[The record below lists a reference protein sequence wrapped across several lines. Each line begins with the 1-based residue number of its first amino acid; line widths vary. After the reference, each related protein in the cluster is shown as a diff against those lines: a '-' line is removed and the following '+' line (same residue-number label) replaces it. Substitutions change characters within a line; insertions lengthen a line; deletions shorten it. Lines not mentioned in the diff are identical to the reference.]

1 MRRWAAA
8 FAVLALCAS
17 LAVPV
22 GASESVPELAEV
34 AVASDAAGELRV
46 WWEAPELAPF
56 EYRVRWA
63 RDDLEYLSWRQP
75 DEAGRG
81 NAWPAGDATS
91 VTLSGLAEG
100 VGYKVQI
107 RARFRTAEGK
117 VMASP
122 WSDELTVTVAAA
134 LAPVQ
139 QQQQQAQQ
147 EAQRDEQSQ
156 QQADQE
162 SEGSALGWG
171 EIGGFVVSSGAP
183 GELTMSWSTPDPVP
197 DDYRVMWAQEDLG
210 WLTYR
215 QLGDGET
222 RGNLYPAGDVTSFTL
237 RNLPVGVSYKVQ
249 MRARYGVTGS
259 GPFARTER
267 SGPLT
272 DLATVEIADTVPP
285 PGAPRLTGTALG
297 PFGAVTLS
305 WAAPVEGGP
314 VEGYRVW
321 RGPRPDELAVIADG
335 LAAEVTTYTD
345 TTTPPGQTLHYAVQ
359 AYNGTGTGP
368 ASGALSAATPAL
380 PQARAEPV
388 LIEPVL
394 VEFVD
399 PEPLIAAQQNA
410 ETPLVTNFAY
420 GTAGAG
426 SQVLGSFA
434 GGTAQAFQVN
444 SSSGSWRLEAVELQ
458 MRRRQ
463 SSIRNRGRV
472 TIHASQGHRP
482 GEVLW
487 ELTPP
492 ADYLTDADTD
502 FRTYRFSAPEGAVL
516 EQRDTY
522 WLVLEHVESG
532 AAEATT
538 SGVSRRPAAF
548 AVLSDNQDGPGFSI
562 WDYILSRGIGDAWNL
577 STSDSRVALAVY
589 GEQFD
594 EPDNEA
600 SRSVVAAGGTVEG
613 AFHRSRDVDWF
624 KMTGLEA
631 GRVYV
636 VDVRGGSARRAAIAA
651 IYDSDGAQ
659 LAGSGASN
667 DYQLHSVGELARR
680 RAYFSPPSDGDYFVG
695 VELPHLRGGVW
706 AFYSD
711 VVSDPA
717 SAPAGA
723 LVDRCHRCGLRE
735 AYVVLSTYTV
745 AVTDLRSTEVHS
757 LGAHIAADVATVAV
771 GSSVEGFL
779 HDSFTLG
786 ALTTGAGQQLV
797 RVEGLEAGRR
807 NQFTL
812 RMHDIGGSLLNKV
825 RPLVTNLSIDFVS
838 AFEGLRGLGYFGV
851 PEGFSRTGGSWDH
864 GFTQAASDYVR
875 TAANFENEAIRLSVL
890 DGSGNQPPSA
900 YLGSR
905 YTLYAWGEAEDPV
918 GEAPGEDLP
927 GTDGWRWQLRR
938 HLFTPGFVSA
948 DAGEAAVSATVD
960 RDGDSDWF
968 RAWMSMHDYN
978 TATVTQTA
986 SAGCLRVRM
995 YQSPTIVDVEVPWV
1009 RGESEWSNATRITA
1023 AWDPYYDHGGLREQ
1037 FTFEGIH
1044 YISVE
1049 AGPLYTHNT
1058 DSTTRCTLAGPEQ
1071 HPASQLHPSRT
1082 PAPNTPSPSPTTSR
1096 RRVEWGSRCGEPDS
1110 VSWRTGGLP
1119 APPHPGAPSAAA
1131 KLPRGGSGEQQQQQ
1145 RDGCEAAD
1153 HDGQRPG
1160 DACRQ
1165 PSAPQQEPDRGEQRA
1180 FHSEAFPSPPWE
1192 SLTSTV
1198 NDTEVT
1204 VLPDWEASSSSEG
1217 SEKVTVTDSS
1227 SKSSS
1232 ARASMLIDPRV
1243 VRVPSTVVPSDT
1255 VTLTAEVSETSTT
1268 QSVSAGSP
1276 LHQ

>member
-1 MRRWAAA
+1 MSDSVRVGVWRVREVTAGCPPPPRPRNRRGVRRWAAA
-8 FAVLALCAS
+8 LAVLALGAS
-17 LAVPV
+17 VAVPV
-22 GASESVPELAEV
+22 GASESVPSLAGV

-46 WWEAPELAPF
+46 SWEAPEVAPF

-63 RDDLEYLSWRQP
+63 RDDLEFLSWRQA
-75 DEAGRG
+75 DEAHRG
-81 NAWPAGDATS
+81 NEWPAGDATS
-91 VTLSGLAEG
+91 VTLSGLDEG
-100 VGYKVQI
+100 AGYKVMV

-117 VMASP
+117 VAASP

-134 LAPVQ
+134 PPPVQ
-139 QQQQQAQQ
+139 QQQQEPHQDEQAQRDERSQQGEQDDQEQQQAQQKSDPQQDEESSQGEAQQKSDPQQDEESSQGEAQQ
-147 EAQRDEQSQ
+147 EAEDQ
-156 QQADQE
+156 QQEAGQQE
-162 SEGSALGWG
+162 AEEQQQEAGQQEAEQGSEGSGLGWG
-171 EIGGFVVSSGAP
+171 EIGGFEVSSGAP
-183 GELTMSWSTPDPVP
+183 GELTISWSAPDPVP

-222 RGNLYPAGDVTSFTL
+222 RGNLYPQGDVTSFTL
-237 RNLPVGVSYKVQ
+237 RNLPVGVAYKVQ
-249 MRARYGVTGS
+249 MRARYGVSGS

-272 DLATVEIADTVPP
+272 GLATVEIADTVPP
-285 PGAPRLTGTALG
+285 PGAPRLMGTALG
-297 PFGAVTLS
+297 PFGAVTLW
-305 WAAPVEGGP
+305 WAALAGGGP

-335 LAAEVTTYTD
+335 LAPEATTYTD

-359 AYNGTGTGP
+359 AYNGTGEGP

-394 VEFVD
+394 IEFVD
-399 PEPLIAAQQNA
+399 PEPLIAAPQNA
-410 ETPLVTNFAY
+410 ETPLVTNY
-420 GTAGAG
+420 PYRGGRTLGAAER
-426 SQVLGSFA
+426 SIAQSFR
-434 GGTAQAFQVN
+434 TPY
-444 SSSGSWRLEAVELQ
+444 SGSWRLDAIELQ
-458 MRRRQ
+458 MRRRAAF
-463 SSIRNRGRV
+463 SINTPRV
-472 TIHASQGHRP
+472 AVHADNSGAP
-482 GEVLW
+482 GELLW
-487 ELTPP
+487 NLTHPDRIIGPTGTDWRDHRYSVPPGATLKPGTRYWVVISRSSDCPGSAVCHFELQSANQP
-492 ADYLTDADTD
+492 A
-502 FRTYRFSAPEGAVL
+502 E
-516 EQRDTY
+516 
-522 WLVLEHVESG
+522 
-532 AAEATT
+532 
-538 SGVSRRPAAF
+538 
-548 AVLSDNQDGPGFSI
+548 DGPGFA
-562 WDYILSRGIGDAWNL
+562 IGNRHYRLNSHGSWVQV
-577 STSDSRVALAVY
+577 TSGQLVDSRVMMAVW
-589 GEQFD
+589 GAQFD
-594 EPDNEA
+594 EPHDEA
-600 SRSVVAAGGTVEG
+600 SRSVVAAGGSVGG

-636 VDVRGGSARRAAIAA
+636 VDVRGAYRAAIVG
-651 IYDSDGAQ
+651 IYNADATRLDND
-659 LAGSGASN
+659 GSGGDD
-667 DYQLHSVGELARR
+667 DYQLHSVGGDARR

-745 AVTDLRSTEVHS
+745 AVTDLRSTDVTHN
-757 LGAHIAADVATVAV
+757 LGSNVAADIATVAV

-786 ALTTGAGQQLV
+786 ALTTGAGAQLV

-812 RMHDIGGSLLNKV
+812 RMHDIGGSLLNDV
-825 RPLVTNLSIDFVS
+825 RPQVNLFTLDGSDP
-838 AFEGLRGLGYFGV
+838 EGLRGLVNFGV
-851 PEGFSRTGGSWDH
+851 SGGFSRTGGSWEH
-864 GFTQAASDYVR
+864 YFNRTAGDYVR
-875 TAANFENEAIRLSVL
+875 TAANFENEGLVISAV
-890 DGSGNQPPSA
+890 DGFGGEPPA
-900 YLGSR
+900 KYLGSR

-995 YQSPTIVDVEVPWV
+995 YQSPRIIDVAVPWV

-1044 YISVE
+1044 YIEVE

-1058 DSTTRCTLAGPEQ
+1058 DSTTRCTL
-1071 HPASQLHPSRT
+1071 
-1082 PAPNTPSPSPTTSR
+1082 
-1096 RRVEWGSRCGEPDS
+1096 
-1110 VSWRTGGLP
+1110 
-1119 APPHPGAPSAAA
+1119 
-1131 KLPRGGSGEQQQQQ
+1131 SG
-1145 RDGCEAAD
+1145 
-1153 HDGQRPG
+1153 
-1160 DACRQ
+1160 
-1165 PSAPQQEPDRGEQRA
+1165 
-1180 FHSEAFPSPPWE
+1180 
-1192 SLTSTV
+1192 LTSTQRA
-1198 NDTEVT
+1198 DYTESNPRTAYT
-1204 VLPDWEASSSSEG
+1204 VSFANN
-1217 SEKVTVTDSS
+1217 
-1227 SKSSS
+1227 
-1232 ARASMLIDPRV
+1232 
-1243 VRVPSTVVPSDT
+1243 
-1255 VTLTAEVSETSTT
+1255 
-1268 QSVSAGSP
+1268 
-1276 LHQ
+1276 

>member
-1 MRRWAAA
+1 M
-8 FAVLALCAS
+8 ALCAS
-17 LAVPV
+17 VAVPV
-22 GASESVPELAEV
+22 GASESVPELVGV

-81 NAWPAGDATS
+81 NAWPGGDATS
-91 VTLSGLAEG
+91 VTLSGLDEG
-100 VGYKVQI
+100 AGYKVMV

-117 VMASP
+117 VAASP

-134 LAPVQ
+134 PVASQHQQDPYQDDQSEQPQQDDQAEQEVQGQQEAQ
-139 QQQQQAQQ
+139 QQEQDDQEQQQAQQ
-147 EAQRDEQSQ
+147 KSDPQQDEEAQQGEAQQSQ
-156 QQADQE
+156 QQEAEDQQAQQSE
-162 SEGSALGWG
+162 QEQESGQQEQGSEQAQEGSEGSGLGWG

-183 GELTMSWSTPDPVP
+183 GELTISWSTPDPVP

-215 QLGDGET
+215 RLGDGET

-237 RNLPVGVSYKVQ
+237 RNLPVGVTYKVQ

-272 DLATVEIADTVPP
+272 GLATVEIADTVPL

-297 PFGAVTLS
+297 PFGAVTLW
-305 WAAPVEGGP
+305 WAAPAEGGP

-399 PEPLIAAQQNA
+399 PEPLIAAPQNA

-420 GTAGAG
+420 GTASATSQLLGGA
-426 SQVLGSFA
+426 VD
-434 GGTAQAFQVN
+434 GTAQAFQLDP
-444 SSSGSWRLEAVELQ
+444 SSGSWRLEAVELQ

-472 TIHASQGHRP
+472 TIHASQGHFP

-516 EQRDTY
+516 EQGDTY
-522 WLVLEHVESG
+522 WLVLEHLESG
-532 AAEATT
+532 AAEATL
-538 SGVSRRPAAF
+538 SGATRRPAAF

-562 WDYILSRGIGDAWNL
+562 WDYILTRGIGDAWNL
-577 STSDSRVALAVY
+577 STSNSRVALAVY

-594 EPDNEA
+594 EPGNEA
-600 SRSVVAAGGTVEG
+600 SRSVVAAGGSVGG

-636 VDVRGGSARRAAIAA
+636 VDVRGGSARRAAIVA

-695 VELPHLRGGVW
+695 VELPHLSGGVW

-745 AVTDLRSTEVHS
+745 AVTDLRSTTVHS
-757 LGAHIAADVATVAV
+757 LGTQVAADAATVAV

-786 ALTTGAGQQLV
+786 ALTTGAGAQLV

-812 RMHDIGGSLLNKV
+812 RMHDIGGSLLNDV
-825 RPLVTNLSIDFVS
+825 RPFISNINVDFDVAS
-838 AFEGLRGLGYFGV
+838 EGMISLHDFGV
-851 PEGFSRTGGSWDH
+851 AGGFSRTSGSWEH
-864 GFTQAASDYVR
+864 WFTQAASDYVR
-875 TAANFENEAIRLSVL
+875 TAANFENEALHLSAH
-890 DGSGNQPPSA
+890 DGSLNQPPSA

-927 GTDGWRWQLRR
+927 GTDGWRWRLRR

-995 YQSPTIVDVEVPWV
+995 YQSPTIVDVGVPWV

-1058 DSTTRCTLAGPEQ
+1058 DSTTRCTLAGL
-1071 HPASQLHPSRT
+1071 S
-1082 PAPNTPSPSPTTSR
+1082 NT
-1096 RRVEWGSRCGEPDS
+1096 
-1110 VSWRTGGLP
+1110 
-1119 APPHPGAPSAAA
+1119 
-1131 KLPRGGSGEQQQQQ
+1131 
-1145 RDGCEAAD
+1145 
-1153 HDGQRPG
+1153 
-1160 DACRQ
+1160 
-1165 PSAPQQEPDRGEQRA
+1165 QRA
-1180 FHSEAFPSPPWE
+1180 DYTRSNPR
-1192 SLTSTV
+1192 
-1198 NDTEVT
+1198 TEY
-1204 VLPDWEASSSSEG
+1204 
-1217 SEKVTVTDSS
+1217 TVTFT
-1227 SKSSS
+1227 KGL
-1232 ARASMLIDPRV
+1232 M
-1243 VRVPSTVVPSDT
+1243 
-1255 VTLTAEVSETSTT
+1255 
-1268 QSVSAGSP
+1268 
-1276 LHQ
+1276 

>member
-8 FAVLALCAS
+8 LAVLALGAS
-17 LAVPV
+17 VAVPV
-22 GASESVPELAEV
+22 GASESVPSLAGV

-46 WWEAPELAPF
+46 SWEAPEVAPF

-63 RDDLEYLSWRQP
+63 RDDLEFLSWRQA
-75 DEAGRG
+75 DEAHRG
-81 NAWPAGDATS
+81 NEWPAGDATS
-91 VTLSGLAEG
+91 VTLSGLDEG
-100 VGYKVQI
+100 AGYKVMV

-117 VMASP
+117 VAASP

-134 LAPVQ
+134 PPPVQ
-139 QQQQQAQQ
+139 QQQQEPHQDEQAQRDERSQQGEQDDQEQQQAQQKSDPQQDEESSQGESQQKSDPQQDEESSQGEAQQ
-147 EAQRDEQSQ
+147 EAEDQ
-156 QQADQE
+156 QQEAGQQE
-162 SEGSALGWG
+162 AEEQQQEAGQQEAEQGSEGSGLGWG
-171 EIGGFVVSSGAP
+171 EIGGFEVSSGAP
-183 GELTMSWSTPDPVP
+183 GELTISWSTPDPVP

-222 RGNLYPAGDVTSFTL
+222 RGNLYPQGDVTSFTL
-237 RNLPVGVSYKVQ
+237 RNLPVGVAYKVQ
-249 MRARYGVTGS
+249 MRARYGVSGS

-272 DLATVEIADTVPP
+272 GLATVEIADTVPP
-285 PGAPRLTGTALG
+285 PGAPRLMGTALG
-297 PFGAVTLS
+297 PFGAVTLW
-305 WAAPVEGGP
+305 WAAPAEGGP

-335 LAAEVTTYTD
+335 LAPEATTYTD

-359 AYNGTGTGP
+359 AYNGTGEGP

-394 VEFVD
+394 IEFVD
-399 PEPLIAAQQNA
+399 PEPLIAAPQNT
-410 ETPLVTNFAY
+410 ETPLVTNFARS
-420 GTAGAG
+420 A
-426 SQVLGSFA
+426 
-434 GGTAQAFQVN
+434 
-444 SSSGSWRLEAVELQ
+444 SGSYERSVAQRFLVDNTGTWRLNAIELRMSRQIPAVRNAATVGVHADVGGAAGEL
-458 MRRRQ
+458 
-463 SSIRNRGRV
+463 
-472 TIHASQGHRP
+472 
-482 GEVLW
+482 LW
-487 ELTPP
+487 QLTPP
-492 ADYLTDADTD
+492 SDYLTDADTD
-502 FRTYRFSAPEGAVL
+502 FRTYRFSAPEGAIL
-516 EQRDTY
+516 EGSTPY
-522 WLVLEHVESG
+522 WVVATEESTG
-532 AAEATT
+532 
-538 SGVSRRPAAF
+538 P
-548 AVLSDNQDGPGFSI
+548 NQIPGFEFAIGGGEEGTGFNISNSSLI
-562 WDYILSRGIGDAWNL
+562 GLSL
-577 STSDSRVALAVY
+577 STFRALPLKMAVH
-589 GEQFD
+589 GAQFD
-594 EPDNEA
+594 EPHDEA
-600 SRSVVAAGGTVEG
+600 SRSVVAAGGTVGG

-636 VDVRGGSARRAAIAA
+636 VDVRGAYRAAIVG
-651 IYDSDGAQ
+651 IYNADATRLDND
-659 LAGSGASN
+659 GSGGDD
-667 DYQLHSVGELARR
+667 DYQLHSVGGDARR

-745 AVTDLRSTEVHS
+745 AVTDLRSTDVTHN
-757 LGAHIAADVATVAV
+757 LGSNVAADIATVAV

-786 ALTTGAGQQLV
+786 ALTTGAGAQLV

-812 RMHDIGGSLLNKV
+812 RMHDIGGSLLNDV
-825 RPLVTNLSIDFVS
+825 RPQVNLFTLDGSDP
-838 AFEGLRGLGYFGV
+838 EGLRGLVNFGV
-851 PEGFSRTGGSWDH
+851 SGGFSRTGGSWEH
-864 GFTQAASDYVR
+864 YFNRTAGDYVR
-875 TAANFENEAIRLSVL
+875 TAANFENEGLVISAV
-890 DGSGNQPPSA
+890 DGFGGEPPSA

-927 GTDGWRWQLRR
+927 GTDGWRWQQRR

-995 YQSPTIVDVEVPWV
+995 YQSPRINDVAVPWI

-1044 YISVE
+1044 YIEVE

-1058 DSTTRCTLAGPEQ
+1058 DSTTRCTLSG
-1071 HPASQLHPSRT
+1071 L
-1082 PAPNTPSPSPTTSR
+1082 
-1096 RRVEWGSRCGEPDS
+1096 
-1110 VSWRTGGLP
+1110 TGT
-1119 APPHPGAPSAAA
+1119 
-1131 KLPRGGSGEQQQQQ
+1131 
-1145 RDGCEAAD
+1145 
-1153 HDGQRPG
+1153 
-1160 DACRQ
+1160 
-1165 PSAPQQEPDRGEQRA
+1165 QRA
-1180 FHSEAFPSPPWE
+1180 DYTE
-1192 SLTSTV
+1192 SNPRTAYTV
-1198 NDTEVT
+1198 SFANN
-1204 VLPDWEASSSSEG
+1204 
-1217 SEKVTVTDSS
+1217 
-1227 SKSSS
+1227 
-1232 ARASMLIDPRV
+1232 
-1243 VRVPSTVVPSDT
+1243 
-1255 VTLTAEVSETSTT
+1255 
-1268 QSVSAGSP
+1268 
-1276 LHQ
+1276 

>member
-17 LAVPV
+17 QAVPV

-46 WWEAPELAPF
+46 SWEAPELAPF

-91 VTLSGLAEG
+91 MTLSGLAEG

-147 EAQRDEQSQ
+147 DEQAQQEAQRDEQSQ
-156 QQADQE
+156 QQAQQKSDPQQDEESSQGEAQQSEQE
-162 SEGSALGWG
+162 QEGSGLGWG
-171 EIGGFVVSSGAP
+171 EVGGFVVSSGAP
-183 GELTMSWSTPDPVP
+183 GELTISWSTPDPVP

-215 QLGDGET
+215 RPGDGKT

-272 DLATVEIADTVPP
+272 DLATVEIADTVPL
-285 PGAPRLTGTALG
+285 PGAPRLMGTALG

-305 WAAPVEGGP
+305 WAAPAEGGP

-359 AYNGTGTGP
+359 AYNGTGEGP

-410 ETPLVTNFAY
+410 ETPLVTNFARPQTQTITRSVATRFHAGNT
-420 GTAGAG
+420 GT
-426 SQVLGSFA
+426 
-434 GGTAQAFQVN
+434 
-444 SSSGSWRLEAVELQ
+444 WRLNAIELQ
-458 MRRRQ
+458 MARTDP
-463 SSIRNRGRV
+463 SLRNAATVGV
-472 TIHASQGHRP
+472 HANHNGRP
-482 GEVLW
+482 GELLW

-492 ADYLTDADTD
+492 SDYLTDADDD
-502 FRTYRFSAPEGAVL
+502 FRTYRFSAPEGAIL
-516 EQRDTY
+516 ERNTFY
-522 WLVLEHVESG
+522 WVVSTDESTG
-532 AAEATT
+532 AA
-538 SGVSRRPAAF
+538 GYIPAYRVAIGG
-548 AVLSDNQDGPGFSI
+548 AEEGTGFSI
-562 WDYILSRGIGDAWNL
+562 ANGSFSGLNLTTILSFPL
-577 STSDSRVALAVY
+577 KMAVW
-589 GEQFD
+589 GAQFD
-594 EPDNEA
+594 EPHDEA
-600 SRSVVAAGGTVEG
+600 SRSVVAAGGSVGG

-631 GRVYV
+631 GQVYV
-636 VDVRGGSARRAAIAA
+636 VDVLGEQHGGGSARRAAIVG
-651 IYDSDGAQ
+651 IYDADSTRLDND
-659 LAGSGASN
+659 GSGGDD
-667 DYQLHSVGELARR
+667 DYQLHEVGGFARR
-680 RAYFSPPSDGDYFVG
+680 RAYLSPPSDGDYFVA
-695 VELPHLRGGVW
+695 VELPHLSGGVW

-745 AVTDLRSTEVHS
+745 AVTDLRSTDVTHN
-757 LGAHIAADVATVAV
+757 LGSNVAADIATVAV

-786 ALTTGAGQQLV
+786 ALTTGAGAHLV

-812 RMHDIGGSLLNKV
+812 RMHDIGGSLLNDV
-825 RPLVTNLSIDFVS
+825 RPQVNLFTLDGSDP
-838 AFEGLRGLGYFGV
+838 EGLRGLVNFGV
-851 PEGFSRTGGSWDH
+851 SGGFSRARGSWEH
-864 GFTQAASDYVR
+864 YFNRTPGDYVR
-875 TAANFENEAIRLSVL
+875 TAANFENEGLVISAVN
-890 DGSGNQPPSA
+890 GSGGEPPA
-900 YLGSR
+900 KYLGSR

-960 RDGDSDWF
+960 RDGDNDWF

-978 TATVTQTA
+978 TVTVTQTA

-995 YQSPTIVDVEVPWV
+995 YQSPRLIDVEVPWV

-1058 DSTTRCTLAGPEQ
+1058 DSTTRCTLSG
-1071 HPASQLHPSRT
+1071 LT
-1082 PAPNTPSPSPTTSR
+1082 NT
-1096 RRVEWGSRCGEPDS
+1096 
-1110 VSWRTGGLP
+1110 
-1119 APPHPGAPSAAA
+1119 
-1131 KLPRGGSGEQQQQQ
+1131 
-1145 RDGCEAAD
+1145 
-1153 HDGQRPG
+1153 
-1160 DACRQ
+1160 
-1165 PSAPQQEPDRGEQRA
+1165 QRA
-1180 FHSEAFPSPPWE
+1180 DYTRSNPRTEY
-1192 SLTSTV
+1192 TV
-1198 NDTEVT
+1198 SF
-1204 VLPDWEASSSSEG
+1204 SS
-1217 SEKVTVTDSS
+1217 
-1227 SKSSS
+1227 
-1232 ARASMLIDPRV
+1232 R
-1243 VRVPSTVVPSDT
+1243 
-1255 VTLTAEVSETSTT
+1255 
-1268 QSVSAGSP
+1268 
-1276 LHQ
+1276 

>member
-1 MRRWAAA
+1 MSDSVRVGVQRVREVTAGCPPPPPRPRNRRGVRRWAAA
-8 FAVLALCAS
+8 LAVLALGAS
-17 LAVPV
+17 VAVPV
-22 GASESVPELAEV
+22 GASESVPSLAGV

-46 WWEAPELAPF
+46 SWEAPEVAPF

-63 RDDLEYLSWRQP
+63 RDDLEFLSWRQA
-75 DEAGRG
+75 DEAHRG
-81 NAWPAGDATS
+81 NEWPAGDATS
-91 VTLSGLAEG
+91 VTLSGLDEG
-100 VGYKVQI
+100 AGYKVMV

-117 VMASP
+117 VAASP

-134 LAPVQ
+134 PPPVQ
-139 QQQQQAQQ
+139 QQQQEPHQDEQAQRDERSQQGEQDDQEQQQAQQKSDPQQDEESSQGESQQKSDPQQDEESSQGEAQQ
-147 EAQRDEQSQ
+147 EAEDQ
-156 QQADQE
+156 QQEAGQQE
-162 SEGSALGWG
+162 AEEQQQEAGQQEAEQGSEGSGLGWG
-171 EIGGFVVSSGAP
+171 EIGGFEVSSGAP
-183 GELTMSWSTPDPVP
+183 GELTISWSTPDPVP

-222 RGNLYPAGDVTSFTL
+222 RGNLYPQGDVTSFTL
-237 RNLPVGVSYKVQ
+237 RNLPVGVTYKVQ
-249 MRARYGVTGS
+249 MRARYGVSGS

-272 DLATVEIADTVPP
+272 GLATVEIADTVPL

-297 PFGAVTLS
+297 PFGAVTLW
-305 WAAPVEGGP
+305 WAAPAEGGP

-335 LAAEVTTYTD
+335 LAAEATTYTD

-359 AYNGTGTGP
+359 AYNGTGDGP

-380 PQARAEPV
+380 PQARAEPVLIEPV

-420 GTAGAG
+420 GTASATSQLLGGA
-426 SQVLGSFA
+426 V
-434 GGTAQAFQVN
+434 GGTAQAFQVH

-472 TIHASQGHRP
+472 TIHASQGHLP

-516 EQRDTY
+516 EQGDTY
-522 WLVLEHVESG
+522 WLVLEHLESG
-532 AAEATT
+532 AAELTLSGAT
-538 SGVSRRPAAF
+538 RRPAAF
-548 AVLSDNQDGPGFSI
+548 AVLSNNQDGPGFSI
-562 WDYILSRGIGDAWNL
+562 WDYTLTRGIGGAWNR
-577 STSDSRVALAVY
+577 STSSGRVALAVY

-594 EPDNEA
+594 EPGNEA
-600 SRSVVAAGGTVEG
+600 SRSVVAAGGSVGG

-636 VDVRGGSARRAAIAA
+636 VDVRGAYRAAIVG
-651 IYDSDGAQ
+651 IYNADATRLDND
-659 LAGSGASN
+659 GSGGDD
-667 DYQLHSVGELARR
+667 DYQLHSVGGDARR

-745 AVTDLRSTEVHS
+745 AVTDLRSTDVTHN
-757 LGAHIAADVATVAV
+757 LGSNVAADIATVAV

-786 ALTTGAGQQLV
+786 ALTTGAGAQLV

-812 RMHDIGGSLLNKV
+812 RMHDIGGSLLNDV
-825 RPLVTNLSIDFVS
+825 RPQVNLFTLDGSDP
-838 AFEGLRGLGYFGV
+838 EGLRGLVNFGV
-851 PEGFSRTGGSWDH
+851 SGGFSRTGGSWEH
-864 GFTQAASDYVR
+864 YFNRTAGDYVR
-875 TAANFENEAIRLSVL
+875 TAANFENEGLVISAV
-890 DGSGNQPPSA
+890 DGFGGEPPSA

-927 GTDGWRWQLRR
+927 GTDGWRWQQRR

-995 YQSPTIVDVEVPWV
+995 YQSPRINDVAVPWI

-1037 FTFEGIH
+1037 FTFEGVH
-1044 YISVE
+1044 YIEVE

-1058 DSTTRCTLAGPEQ
+1058 DSTTRCTL
-1071 HPASQLHPSRT
+1071 
-1082 PAPNTPSPSPTTSR
+1082 
-1096 RRVEWGSRCGEPDS
+1096 
-1110 VSWRTGGLP
+1110 
-1119 APPHPGAPSAAA
+1119 
-1131 KLPRGGSGEQQQQQ
+1131 SG
-1145 RDGCEAAD
+1145 
-1153 HDGQRPG
+1153 
-1160 DACRQ
+1160 
-1165 PSAPQQEPDRGEQRA
+1165 
-1180 FHSEAFPSPPWE
+1180 
-1192 SLTSTV
+1192 LTSTQRA
-1198 NDTEVT
+1198 DYTESNPRTAYT
-1204 VLPDWEASSSSEG
+1204 VSFANN
-1217 SEKVTVTDSS
+1217 
-1227 SKSSS
+1227 
-1232 ARASMLIDPRV
+1232 
-1243 VRVPSTVVPSDT
+1243 
-1255 VTLTAEVSETSTT
+1255 
-1268 QSVSAGSP
+1268 
-1276 LHQ
+1276 